1 MEYGI
6 ADTFVNDFEQNGLK
20 QSETTTS
27 TKNQKYMLKTYI
39 YLELNELLVTIAMR
53 IWLFWCFFF
62 LLHLVFCVSYSKVEI
77 KFFLFHVSLQIA
89 MVEIKRTKE

>member
-20 QSETTTS
+20 QSETTAS

-39 YLELNELLVTIAMR
+39 YLELNELLVTMAMR
-53 IWLFWCFFF
+53 IWFFFSF

-89 MVEIKRTKE
+89 LVEIKRTKE